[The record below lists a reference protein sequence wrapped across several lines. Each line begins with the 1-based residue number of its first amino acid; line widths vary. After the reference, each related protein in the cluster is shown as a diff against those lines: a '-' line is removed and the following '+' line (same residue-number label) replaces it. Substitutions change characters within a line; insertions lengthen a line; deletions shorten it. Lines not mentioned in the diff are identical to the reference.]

1 MRCDAPFDSAP
12 PMPSARTFRR
22 ELVATLEGRGCIRSP
37 AVRRAFLSVPREH
50 FVPEVAQRE
59 GLERVYAD
67 VALVTRTS
75 TQGAPLSSS
84 SQPAM
89 MAVMLENLEL
99 RPGLRVL
106 EIGTGT
112 GYNAAL
118 LSKLVGPS
126 GTVTSVEVEAD
137 LARAAESALRAGG
150 YPVTVMVGDAHT
162 RVGCDEASY
171 ERIVL
176 TASSDHVPRRW
187 RDALV
192 DGGLLELPLR
202 LPGSAG
208 GEQLVVTLRRDGD
221 RLHSVAITP
230 GGFMNLR
237 HPGRDESPPLPPVG
251 VSVSEF
257 VDGEGRPIASVSG
270 PGLTRLS
277 PAARRRLATLM
288 LSTPRRRRLSTPAPS
303 ALSLVAY
310 LGMAKAPDGVTVRC
324 VRPAPEGRYRAGSG
338 VATIDGRGLALA
350 VGRPDRRGCGVEV
363 YGVGPGAAQAE
374 RSLDE
379 LVKRWRQA
387 GCPSLSDCE
396 ITVTY
401 DVSPDA
407 VGAHVANRDG
417 CFTTVRW
424 PS

>member
-1 MRCDAPFDSAP
+1 
-12 PMPSARTFRR
+12 MPSSRILRR
-22 ELVATLEGRGCIRSP
+22 GLVATLEGRACIRTA
-37 AVRRAFLSVPREH
+37 AVRRAFLNVPRED

-75 TQGAPLSSS
+75 THGVPLSSS
-84 SQPAM
+84 SQPAI
-89 MAVMLENLEL
+89 MAEMLENLEL

-150 YPVTVMVGDAHT
+150 YSVTVMVGDAHT
-162 RVGCDEASY
+162 IVGSDEGAY
-171 ERIVL
+171 DRIVL
-176 TASSDHVPRRW
+176 TASSDHVPKRW

-237 HPGRDESPPLPPVG
+237 HPGRDPSPPLPHVG

-257 VDGEGRPIASVSG
+257 VNGKGRPIAGVSG
-270 PGLTRLS
+270 PRLARLS
-277 PAARRRLATLM
+277 PAARRRLAAVM
-288 LSTPRRRRLSTPAPS
+288 LSTPRRRRICTPAPS
-303 ALSLVAY
+303 ASSLVAY

-324 VRPAPEGRYRAGSG
+324 VRPAPDGHYRSGSG
-338 VATIDGRGLALA
+338 VATLDGRGLALA
-350 VGRPDRRGCGVEV
+350 VGRPDRRGCGIEV

-379 LVKRWRQA
+379 LVKRWRKA
-387 GCPSLSDCE
+387 GHPSLSDCE
-396 ITVTY
+396 ITVSY
-401 DVSPDA
+401 DVSPNA
-407 VGAHVANRDG
+407 VGAQVASRDG
-417 CFTTVRW
+417 CFTAVRW